1 MKGTVWQKGN
11 EPSHEGPSQALG
23 VELALFVQQ
32 LLEGFFSCPYCRPAI
47 MRPRNTGTTQVLP
60 NGPAIRKEAYVNR
73 PFLARRR

>member
-32 LLEGFFSCPYCRPAI
+32 LLEGF
-47 MRPRNTGTTQVLP
+47 
-60 NGPAIRKEAYVNR
+60 
-73 PFLARRR
+73 LARLTGHSHGLIVDRRLCYRV